1 MFNIKSKSIM
11 LHPISETGKTRK
23 IFLRISNG
31 AIISK
36 KNGEMTSFEAIS
48 GAIKGIELKEHEFE
62 NKKFRN
68 WHILLS
74 DTETGEEY
82 DISVSRDSGAFKSI
96 VRSLVT
102 EQGLGNLADIKI
114 EVYTSKSGFTNAVV
128 SAGGQKL
135 HWTDEPM
142 PPVRYVTVGD
152 NEVADNSAQMN
163 WIQTLVDRINA
174 RASEKTTSGQEVQ
187 EEDDLPEEFDD

>member
-1 MFNIKSKSIM
+1 M
-11 LHPISETGKTRK
+11 LHPINESGKSRR
-23 IFLRISNG
+23 IFLRISGG

-36 KNGEMTSFEAIS
+36 KNGETTSFEAIS
-48 GAIKGIELKEHEFE
+48 GALKGIELKEHEFD

-74 DTETGEEY
+74 DAESGEEY
-82 DISVSRDSGAFKSI
+82 DLSVSRDSGVFKSI

-102 EQGLGNLADIKI
+102 EQGLGNLNDVKI
-114 EVYTSKSGFTNAVV
+114 EVYTSRTGFTNAAV
-128 SAGGQKL
+128 SAGGQRL

-142 PPVRYVTVGD
+142 PAVRVVMVGD
-152 NEVADNSAQMN
+152 NEVPDTTSQMN

-174 RASEKTTSGQEVQ
+174 RASDPTATADNALT
-187 EEDDLPEEFDD
+187 EEDDLPDEFYQ

>member
-1 MFNIKSKSIM
+1 M

-23 IFLRISNG
+23 IFLRISSG

-36 KNGEMTSFEAIS
+36 KNGMVTSFEAIS
-48 GAIKGIELKEHEFE
+48 GALKGIELKEHEFE

-82 DISVSRDSGAFKSI
+82 DISVSRDAGVFKSI
-96 VRSLVT
+96 VRSIVT
-102 EQGLGNLADIKI
+102 EQGLGNLDDIKI

-163 WIQTLVDRINA
+163 WIQILVDRINA
-174 RASEKTTSGQEVQ
+174 RASEKTTSGQAVQ

>member
-1 MFNIKSKSIM
+1 M
-11 LHPISETGKTRK
+11 LHPINETGKARK

-36 KNGEMTSFEAIS
+36 KNGEVTSFEAIS
-48 GAIKGIELKEHEFE
+48 GSLKGIELKEHEFE

-68 WHILLS
+68 WHILLA
-74 DTETGEEY
+74 DQGTGEEY
-82 DISVSRDSGAFKSI
+82 DISVSRDSGVFKSI

-102 EQGLGNLADIKI
+102 EQGLGNLDDIKI
-114 EVYTSKSGFTNAVV
+114 EAYTSRTGFTNAAV

-174 RASEKTTSGQEVQ
+174 RVSESPAQVQEDQ
-187 EEDDLPEEFDD
+187 EEDDLPEE

>member
-1 MFNIKSKSIM
+1 M
-11 LHPISETGKTRK
+11 LHPISETGKTKR
-23 IFLRISNG
+23 IFLRISHG

-36 KNGEMTSFEAIS
+36 KNDTVTSFGAIS
-48 GAIKGIELKEHEFE
+48 GALKSIELKEHEFD

-68 WHILLS
+68 WHIILT
-74 DTETGEEY
+74 DTESGEEY
-82 DISVSRDSGAFKSI
+82 DIAVSRDAGVFKSI

-102 EQGLGNLADIKI
+102 EQGLGNLDDVKI
-114 EVYTSKSGFTNAVV
+114 EVYTSRAGYTNSVV

-142 PPVRYVTVGD
+142 PPVCYVTVGE
-152 NEVADNSAQMN
+152 NEVADTSAQMN

-174 RASEKTTSGQEVQ
+174 RAAQQSGTTSAE
-187 EEDDLPEEFDD
+187 EEDDLPEEFYNC